1 MRREV
6 VRGSPHLIYPVR
18 VVEDAGDRLTVF
30 LASGTP
36 ISSPRGSWPW
46 SDEGHPWA
54 ARGRWE
60 GHGVLQMLSAVE
72 PFSTWVFWE
81 GEERSLD
88 CWYINLQEPFRRT
101 RDGIDSQDLE
111 LDFVVAPDGSW
122 WKKDDDLLD
131 VWVKNGRWSA
141 DQVAGIRE
149 VGARVETELRA
160 GQRWWDE
167 RWASWEPRHTG
178 SHGPK
183 RILTRDTG
191 LVLPGILLRF
201 EVGSAVSGAARILD
215 REIRERRD
223 GEARR
228 RPARARATRPR
239 RCSDASR

>member
-1 MRREV
+1 MSLREGDVVMRREV
-6 VRGSPHLIYPVR
+6 VSGTPHLIYAVR

-60 GHGVLQMLSAVE
+60 GHGVLQTLSALE
-72 PFSTWVFWE
+72 PFSTWVFWD

-101 RDGIDSQDLE
+101 LDGIDSQDLE

-122 WKKDDDLLD
+122 QKKDDDLLD
-131 VWVKNGRWSA
+131 VWVVKGRWSA

-149 VGARVETELRA
+149 IGARVETELRA
-160 GQRWWDE
+160 GHRWWDE
-167 RWASWEPRHTG
+167 RWASWEPP
-178 SHGPK
+178 SHWEPW
-183 RILTRDTG
+183 
-191 LVLPGILLRF
+191 
-201 EVGSAVSGAARILD
+201 A
-215 REIRERRD
+215 
-223 GEARR
+223 EAN
-228 RPARARATRPR
+228 P
-239 RCSDASR
+239 DA

>member
-6 VRGSPHLIYPVR
+6 VRGTPPLIYPVR
-18 VVEDAGDRLTVF
+18 VVEDVGDRLAVF

-36 ISSPRGSWPW
+36 ISSPKGSWPW

-72 PFSTWVFWE
+72 PFSAWVFWE

-122 WKKDDDLLD
+122 RKKDDDLLD
-131 VWVKNGRWSA
+131 VWVEKGRWSA

-149 VGARVETELRA
+149 IGVRVETELRA
-160 GQRWWDE
+160 GHRWWDE
-167 RWASWEPRHTG
+167 RWASWEPP
-178 SHGPK
+178 SHWEPW
-183 RILTRDTG
+183 
-191 LVLPGILLRF
+191 
-201 EVGSAVSGAARILD
+201 A
-215 REIRERRD
+215 
-223 GEARR
+223 EAN
-228 RPARARATRPR
+228 P
-239 RCSDASR
+239 DA